1 MKGISNVVAVI
12 MLLMISV
19 ALVSMLYVW
28 SQSSFEIVT
37 DEFDESED
45 MSEFAEFIVLEN
57 NGFDISV
64 KNNGL
69 SDLSGWVVY
78 VDGKPS
84 DFTIDKE
91 ILKPGEEAVITLV
104 DVDVG
109 TAEIQITSA
118 EGASYMDSFTL
129 G

>member
-1 MKGISNVVAVI
+1 
-12 MLLMISV
+12 
-19 ALVSMLYVW
+19 LYVW

-57 NGFDISV
+57 NGFDISI

-69 SDLSGWVVY
+69 TDLSGWAVY
-78 VDGKPS
+78 VGGKLS
-84 DFTIDKE
+84 DYTIDKE
-91 ILKPGEEAVITLV
+91 ILKPGEEAVITLI
-104 DVDVG
+104 DVDAG
-109 TAEIQITSA
+109 TSEIQITSA
-118 EGASYMDSFTL
+118 EGASYVDRFTL